1 MAPEIAAGPPPS
13 PGGDRDERPRPAGS
27 FDQLVVA
34 SGLENDRHTE
44 HIRAM
49 GVSEKW
55 TEVLKCPHCALIGT
69 ADLFQNGRGIVQ
81 ALRLPA
87 GFKVVSSE
95 YGDTFDCEACNLPAR
110 TTLK

>member
-1 MAPEIAAGPPPS
+1 MTATKVGQGP
-13 PGGDRDERPRPAGS
+13 RVFDEFGRAIR
-27 FDQLVVA
+27 
-34 SGLENDRHTE
+34 LENDPYPA

-95 YGDTFDCEACNLPAR
+95 YGDTFDCEACHLPAR
-110 TTLK
+110 TTLR

>member
-1 MAPEIAAGPPPS
+1 
-13 PGGDRDERPRPAGS
+13 
-27 FDQLVVA
+27 
-34 SGLENDRHTE
+34 
-44 HIRAM
+44 M

-55 TEVLKCPHCALIGT
+55 TEVLKCPYCALVGT

-81 ALRLPA
+81 TLRLPA

-95 YGDTFDCEACNLPAR
+95 YGDTFDCKACNLPAR